1 MNTSAERPRTIDLWI
16 LDDDAEM
23 CSLLGRQCKALGWSL
38 RPFHHPR
45 QLPEALR
52 SSKPDLLLLDQLLP
66 EKHGLDVLHGLMHE
80 GKGFPVLI
88 LSALGAP
95 SDRVTGLEAGAD
107 DYLAKPFHFRELQLR
122 VERLLRSAG
131 VSPATETVP
140 PAQTGRFALATLVF
154 EAGPQLQL
162 QTPDGSLHR
171 LSRGDGAM
179 LSAFCQQPGVVIS
192 RAHLLRVTGSL
203 VTPGQSRTIDVRLS
217 RLRRLLRELAGSD
230 LIVPERG
237 QGYKLVVD
245 AQDLANGQQV
255 SAQA

>member
-1 MNTSAERPRTIDLWI
+1 
-16 LDDDAEM
+16 
-23 CSLLGRQCKALGWSL
+23 
-38 RPFHHPR
+38 
-45 QLPEALR
+45 
-52 SSKPDLLLLDQLLP
+52 
-66 EKHGLDVLHGLMHE
+66 
-80 GKGFPVLI
+80 
-88 LSALGAP
+88 
-95 SDRVTGLEAGAD
+95 
-107 DYLAKPFHFRELQLR
+107 
-122 VERLLRSAG
+122 
-131 VSPATETVP
+131 
-140 PAQTGRFALATLVF
+140 
-154 EAGPQLQL
+154 
-162 QTPDGSLHR
+162 
-171 LSRGDGAM
+171 M